1 MSGELKNLFSPIR
14 INTMELK
21 NRAVMPPMGTMYSND
36 DNKVSDRLV
45 RYLARRA
52 QGGTGLII
60 TEICAVDPRGRGFK
74 GEIGIW
80 NDDFIAGLAR
90 IPDAIHLEGGKSAL
104 QLHHA
109 GRESFEY
116 FLGAPP
122 EAPSPIPSPILK
134 QPCEEMSLD
143 RIAEIIEAFGSAA
156 VRAQKAGFDAVEI
169 HGAHGYL
176 LGQFMSPFSNQ
187 RTDEYGGSD
196 ENRARFSIEIV
207 RAVRKAV
214 GHDYPVLFR
223 ISTEELVPGGY
234 DLKFTKW
241 LAPKLVSEGVDAIHA
256 SVGVY
261 STPGNLTIPTMDTEA
276 GFNLFRARA
285 IKEVVD
291 VPVIGV
297 GRIQDP
303 RLAEDA
309 IERGDADLI
318 SFGRQ
323 HLADPDLIKKAQRG
337 DFDNI
342 RWCLAC
348 NVCIER
354 EQFDLKPVACTINPE
369 CGIEYLTIGKAENP
383 RRIWIIGAGPAGLSA
398 ALSALERGHQVEIFE
413 REGEPGGQLRSAS
426 KPPNK
431 EVFAKWVTWAM
442 RQLENRGASIRF
454 DYEITEK
461 ILRSGKLDAAILASG
476 ALPITPDI
484 PGING
489 DNVFDARDILMGKVK
504 LKGPTAVLGGG
515 YVGMETADY
524 LLERN
529 IEVTILEMMPKPP
542 VRRRFTHGYWLHQR
556 LRDSGGNLVLG
567 AQVTAIELDSV
578 LYKQDGEEKRLSP
591 ISMIITA
598 MGAKPENELI
608 EIMKDMG
615 IPYQVVGDAVSPR
628 SLFEAVHEGDA
639 AGREI

>member
-14 INTMELK
+14 INSMELK
-21 NRAVMPPMGTMYSND
+21 NRAVMPPMGTMYGNE
-36 DNKVSDRLV
+36 DNTVSDRLI

-52 QGGTGLII
+52 QGGAGLII

-80 NDDFIAGLAR
+80 DDEFIAGLAG
-90 IPDAIHLEGGKSAL
+90 IPDAVHLEGGKSAL

-134 QPCEEMSLD
+134 QPCEEMSPE

-156 VRAQKAGFDAVEI
+156 ARAQKAGFDAVEI

-187 RTDEYGGSD
+187 RTDEFGGSD
-196 ENRARFSIEIV
+196 ENRARFAIEIV
-207 RAVRKAV
+207 KTVRKAV
-214 GHDYPVLFR
+214 GQDYPVLFR
-223 ISTEELVPGGY
+223 ISSEELVPGGY
-234 DLKFTKW
+234 DLNFTKW
-241 LAPKLVSEGVDAIHA
+241 LAPILVSEGVDAIHA

-303 RLAEDA
+303 RLADDA

-323 HLADPDLIKKAQRG
+323 HLADPDLIKKAQHG

-354 EQFDLKPVACTINPE
+354 EQFDLEPAACVINPE
-369 CGIEYLTIGKAENP
+369 CGIEYLTVEKAENP
-383 RRIWIIGAGPAGLSA
+383 KRVWIIGAGPAGLSA

-442 RQLENRGASIRF
+442 RQLENRGVSIRS

-461 ILRSGKLDAAILASG
+461 IIRSGELDAVVLASG

-489 DNVFDARDILMGKVK
+489 DNVFDARDMLMGKVE
-504 LKGPTAVLGGG
+504 LKSPAAVLGGG

-542 VRRRFTHGYWLHQR
+542 VKRRFTHGYWLHQR

-567 AQVTAIELDSV
+567 AQVTAIESDSV
-578 LYKQDGEEKRLSP
+578 LYMQDEEEKRLSP

-608 EIMKDMG
+608 EVLKDMG
-615 IPYQVVGDAVSPR
+615 IPYKVVGDAVSPR
-628 SLFEAVHEGDA
+628 SLFEAVHEGAA